1 MSVKALPKKRMESLK
16 KEGRIHIGRYAQ
28 MTALADSQ
36 AILEGLELIKP
47 IQTCAR
53 VEEAVVIEAVS

>member
-1 MSVKALPKKRMESLK
+1 
-16 KEGRIHIGRYAQ
+16 

-47 IQTCAR
+47 IQTRAR
-53 VEEAVVIEAVS
+53 VEEAVVIEA